1 MVDKVHYDLCEN
13 SEWSWKCAAN
23 LGGVCLYFTCTIH
36 TTWWDVTTLN
46 NFFLSTV
53 YCVYLAV
60 QWNLVNTVTE
70 WAQKKWP
77 YWRGFFFLHENVW
90 RFLPGDQ
97 KKWPY
102 QRGDCKAGFHCIFHV
117 GDVSATEFGV
127 KNKPSEIAK
136 IFWMTKKDKMRNP
149 EILFQSLA
157 Y

>member
-1 MVDKVHYDLCEN
+1 MRWPEVVFSPGRTSVPEVRSRLKSQFAFFQSL
-13 SEWSWKCAAN
+13 WR
-23 LGGVCLYFTCTIH
+23 LQLTYFVEIGELSFTFFTQTIMH
-36 TTWWDVTTLN
+36 L
-46 NFFLSTV
+46 
-53 YCVYLAV
+53 V

-97 KKWPY
+97 KKWPC
-102 QRGDCKAGFHCIFHV
+102 QRGDRKAGFHCIFHV